1 MRDLFLVMHLIG
13 MAMAVGTGFANLF
26 LAAAAAKLELA
37 ERGSFM
43 AKITI
48 LVRMGHTGLALLILS
63 GFYLINSYW
72 SVLSEMP
79 TLIAKLVLVAVQIIM
94 VTAISL
100 LVSKAK
106 KENNPSLLLKA
117 RPLGLIT
124 FLIGITIVILAVLS
138 FH

>member
-1 MRDLFLVMHLIG
+1 MRDLFLVLHLIG
-13 MAMAVGTGFANLF
+13 LAMAVGTGFANLF
-26 LAAAAAKLELA
+26 LAAAAAKLEPA

-43 AKITI
+43 AKTTV
-48 LVRMGHTGLALLILS
+48 LVRMGHTGLGLLILS

-79 TLIAKLVLVAVQIIM
+79 TLIAKLALVVVQIIM
-94 VTAISL
+94 VATISL

-106 KENNPSLLLKA
+106 KENNPSLLLKV